1 MSTHVRLGYKPMNW
15 LSGGLTWVENFFAVL
30 AGFALMV
37 AVLLVSANALMRHLF
52 AAPIEFQLEL
62 TQSYLLVMLITL
74 ALPWGFRQGGF
85 IRITLL
91 SGLMGQTLWNWVYRI
106 GLLMSSAYLLLLGY
120 EAYAVFINAWQ
131 KKHMIMGVIDW
142 PVAWSWIW
150 IPIGCGLL
158 SLRTLLMALGIGE
171 QPEGH

>member
-1 MSTHVRLGYKPMNW
+1 MHREKVSRGLLERLAY
-15 LSGGLTWVENFFAVL
+15 GLTFIENICVVI
-30 AGFALMV
+30 AGFALVV
-37 AVLLVSANALMRHLF
+37 AILLTSANAFSRHLF

-62 TQSYLLVMLITL
+62 TQTYLLVILITL

-91 SGLMGQTLWNWVYRI
+91 SEILGQKMWHRIYQSGLI
-106 GLLMSSAYLLLLGY
+106 ISSLYLLLLGY
-120 EAYAVFINAWQ
+120 ETLIVFIDAWN

-158 SLRTLLMALGIGE
+158 AMRTFIMAVGAGDKP
-171 QPEGH
+171 QGH